1 MATQFE
7 DFPHDNPIFA
17 DRGLILRSTCGEQQ
31 QRPEQPKRTAVPPII
46 GEIVANLGLRYRPS
60 GKVDLEAHAEA
71 LILLGQDCA
80 DMPPP
85 LLDAAAKRWARESKF
100 MPKASELRETA
111 LAIQAEAVRGTDVGA
126 EQMRAHCDKLN
137 AMSWVRQ
144 SRKPFI
150 ISQRQVDGQTI
161 RFVDRAA

>member
-17 DRGLILRSTCGEQQ
+17 GRALTLASTCS
-31 QRPEQPKRTAVPPII
+31 EQPGAREKPRVSPIV
-46 GEIVANLGLRYRPS
+46 GEIIAKLGLRYRPS
-60 GKVDLEAHAEA
+60 GKADLEAHAE
-71 LILLGQDCA
+71 LLVLLAEDCA

-100 MPKASELRETA
+100 MPRASELRETA
-111 LAIQAEAVRGTDVGA
+111 LLIQGEAVRGTDVGA
-126 EQMRAHCDKLN
+126 EQLRAHCDNLN